1 MFFIFKDAE
10 FAPTVNHLYQTI
22 PTLYKQ
28 WCVALD
34 INPTGTVAG
43 YASIIHVG
51 LGPDHASYGDRTP
64 SIQFKAQTTMMHISS
79 AVNGNENYYPSDTS
93 PLPMNEWTQ
102 VEMSQLRLTDGSYQ
116 YTIKINDQIYDQIIN
131 NDARE
136 FENIKVYTGDNYSFA
151 PAATIRNL
159 KINTF
164 PESYV
169 YNCKFSYSS
178 TLNQFKLLLSCL
190 STNTSMGLPKW

>member
-1 MFFIFKDAE
+1 MS
-10 FAPTVNHLYQTI
+10 
-22 PTLYKQ
+22 
-28 WCVALD
+28 LD
-34 INPTGTVAG
+34 IKPTGL
-43 YASIIHVG
+43 VG
-51 LGPDHASYGDRTP
+51 THGNIFHIGNGPDRGSYGDRIP
-64 SIQFKAQTTMMHISS
+64 AIWFLPGTTKLHITS
-79 AVNGNENYYPSDTS
+79 AVNGLNNYRPDDTD
-93 PLPMNEWTQ
+93 PIPMNEWTL
-102 VEMSQLRLTDGSYQ
+102 VEISQLRQTDGSYQ

-178 TLNQFKLLLSCL
+178 TLNQFKLLFSCL
-190 STNTSMGLPKW
+190 STNTPMGVPKW